1 MAPPRGRERWQ
12 VPAGQAALL
21 LLLVAFWAWGH
32 RAVGDTFVAA
42 PAAVAQRIGTL
53 VASGAL
59 WPHLGATLFAAAL
72 GFVFG
77 WLAGFALP
85 LVLGRSRRL
94 MSAIEP
100 FIIAAMGIPLYA
112 LVPLLILW
120 FGIGMTPKVVIVAFM
135 VLFIVFVSTLS
146 GLRALEHRLVN
157 MARVLGANEWQLTML
172 IRRQAMLPFLFSGLR
187 LAVPR
192 AISAAI
198 VGEFLVADRG
208 LGFYIEHSR
217 QTADT
222 VGVFAGI
229 VLVTLLVLG
238 CDMLLAALQRRQTR
252 WQQTL
257 PGGVS

>member
-1 MAPPRGRERWQ
+1 M
-12 VPAGQAALL
+12 
-21 LLLVAFWAWGH
+21 
-32 RAVGDTFVAA
+32 
-42 PAAVAQRIGTL
+42 
-53 VASGAL
+53 SG
-59 WPHLGATLFAAAL
+59 
-72 GFVFG
+72 
-77 WLAGFALP
+77 
-85 LVLGRSRRL
+85 
-94 MSAIEP
+94 IEP

-135 VLFIVFVSTLS
+135 VFFIVFVSTLS

-157 MARVLGANEWQLTML
+157 MARVLGASEWQLTML

-208 LGFYIEHSR
+208 LGFYIERS
-217 QTADT
+217 
-222 VGVFAGI
+222 
-229 VLVTLLVLG
+229 
-238 CDMLLAALQRRQTR
+238 RQTR

>member
-1 MAPPRGRERWQ
+1 MPPVQGRERWL
-12 VPAGQAALL
+12 VRAGQAVLLAALL
-21 LLLVAFWAWGH
+21 LAWAWGY

-42 PAAVAQRIGTL
+42 PSAVVRRIGEL
-53 VASGAL
+53 FASGAL
-59 WPHLGATLFAAAL
+59 WPHLGATLLASAA
-72 GFVFG
+72 GFVVG
-77 WLAGFALP
+77 WLAGFVLP
-85 LVLGRSRRL
+85 LLLGRSPRL
-94 MSAIEP
+94 MSAAEP
-100 FIIAAMGIPLYA
+100 FIITAMGIPLYA

-120 FGIGMTPKVVIVAFM
+120 FGIGMTPKIVIVAFM
-135 VLFIVFVSTLS
+135 VFFIVFVSTLS

-157 MARVLGANEWQLTML
+157 MARVLGASEWQLTML

-238 CDMLLAALQRRQTR
+238 CDLLLAALQRRQTR

-257 PGGVS
+257 PGAAH

>member
-1 MAPPRGRERWQ
+1 MALPPGRERWL

-21 LLLVAFWAWGH
+21 VALWLFWAWGYH
-32 RAVGDTFVAA
+32 AVGETFVAE
-42 PAAVAQRIGTL
+42 PSAVARRIGVL

-59 WPHLGATLFAAAL
+59 WPHLGATLFASAV

-85 LVLGRSRRL
+85 LSLGRSRRL
-94 MSAIEP
+94 MSAVEP
-100 FIIAAMGIPLYA
+100 FLIAAMGIPLYA

-120 FGIGMTPKVVIVAFM
+120 FGIGMTPKIVIVAFM
-135 VLFIVFVSTLS
+135 VFFIVFVSTLS
-146 GLRALEHRLVN
+146 GLRALEHRLVD
-157 MARVLGANEWQLTML
+157 MARVLGASEWQLTLL
-172 IRRQAMLPFLFSGLR
+172 IRRQAMLPFLFAGLR

-238 CDMLLAALQRRQTR
+238 CDMLLAAIQRRQTR

-257 PGGVS
+257 PGGVH